1 MTDKVNLIETIAK
14 EPRFSTFSRY
24 MGSSNANAIF
34 SRPGDFTVFVPTNE
48 AFAKIPDDQ
57 MNAMLNEPGQLELKE
72 LLTYHIVPGR
82 IMAANV
88 GAQQVRNSVTGDEID
103 FADYQGIKVN
113 GAPLQARNIEATD
126 GVIHSLG
133 TVLSPKPLAGS
144 RSIPA
149 TATPAMNCVK
159 PAMPAAA
166 GTQPLASAANVTPI
180 SAGLNPAITQKIP
193 VTEPEAAPLAAQA
206 ADTAKSIF

>member
-57 MNAMLNEPGQLELKE
+57 MNAMLNEPGQLELKA

-113 GAPLQARNIEATD
+113 GAPLQARNIEASD
-126 GVIHSLG
+126 GIIHSLG
-133 TVLSPKPLAGS
+133 TVLAPMPLAGS
-144 RSIPA
+144 RSLPS
-149 TATPAMNCVK
+149 TATPVK
-159 PAMPAAA
+159 NGVEPTVPAALVA
-166 GTQPLASAANVTPI
+166 KPLASTATVTPLL
-180 SAGLNPAITQKIP
+180 AVLDPATTQEIP
-193 VTEPEAAPLAAQA
+193 VADSEEAPLAANA
-206 ADTAKSIF
+206 ANTAKPIF